1 MLGMSGR
8 RVGVAG
14 RYHCSSPP
22 SCRSYNTGPQH
33 WSPMKEAV
41 AEEEEAEDHRKVDFN
56 FNLKCF
62 KVLLYSAASMQY
74 SIKLL
79 PCSTVAASMQ

>member
-1 MLGMSGR
+1 
-8 RVGVAG
+8 
-14 RYHCSSPP
+14 
-22 SCRSYNTGPQH
+22 
-33 WSPMKEAV
+33 MKEAV

>member
-1 MLGMSGR
+1 MSLQFPNKLQ
-8 RVGVAG
+8 V
-14 RYHCSSPP
+14 
-22 SCRSYNTGPQH
+22 PQH
-33 WSPMKEAV
+33 WSPTKEAV

-79 PCSTVAASMQ
+79 SCSTVAASMQ